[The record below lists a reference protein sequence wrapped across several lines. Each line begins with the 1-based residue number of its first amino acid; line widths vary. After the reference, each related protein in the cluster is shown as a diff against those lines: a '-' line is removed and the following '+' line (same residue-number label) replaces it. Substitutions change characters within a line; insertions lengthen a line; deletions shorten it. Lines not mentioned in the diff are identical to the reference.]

1 MNKLVKIFHVNSE
14 LDYSIQV
21 VKWWESRRFIFNVY
35 NVFALFSG
43 LLAVYI
49 SIPSLLNFFLLP
61 FIILY
66 GIMINVVYL
75 LGEIILL
82 IIRITWKDLNM
93 AIITSILFIVF
104 IIFSTFITLSICLLY
119 LLVNIP

>member
-14 LDYSIQV
+14 LDFSIQV

-35 NVFALFSG
+35 NVFALFIG

-66 GIMINVVYL
+66 GIVINVVYL
-75 LGEIILL
+75 LGWIILV

-104 IIFSTFITLSICLLY
+104 IIFSSFITLSVCLIY